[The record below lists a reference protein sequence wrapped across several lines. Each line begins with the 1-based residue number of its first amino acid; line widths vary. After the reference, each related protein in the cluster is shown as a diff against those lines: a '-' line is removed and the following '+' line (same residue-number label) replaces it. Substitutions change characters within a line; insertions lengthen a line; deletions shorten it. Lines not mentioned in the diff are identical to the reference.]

1 MELVATAQTSSLV
14 ELIEAKGKD
23 RYTIDAFQRASIL
36 HILAFE
42 GDTHIIESI
51 CRENASRLNHGN
63 RGLLGFSIPRW

>member
-14 ELIEAKGKD
+14 ELIEAKDK
-23 RYTIDAFQRASIL
+23 YTVEAFQCASIL

-51 CRENASRLNHGN
+51 RREIASRLNHGN
-63 RGLLGFSIPRW
+63 HGLPGFSIPRW